1 MKQKKKNRVLQLV
14 ISGAGFLT
22 FSFCFL
28 HTNMHHLILQELRKA
43 ANIPG
48 FEKKKT
54 MVVLRSLLRRVLCFR
69 SVCFLSSPFCFL
81 TISLISQFS
90 YILLSC
96 LPPVFLLTI
105 AFPLF
110 SLLSSPFVRLLL
122 WLL

>member
-54 MVVLRSLLRRVLCFR
+54 MVVLRSLLRRVLCFAVSSA
-69 SVCFLSSPFCFL
+69 SVRFAS
-81 TISLISQFS
+81 
-90 YILLSC
+90 
-96 LPPVFLLTI
+96 
-105 AFPLF
+105 FPLPFAF
-110 SLLSSPFVRLLL
+110 SLFL
-122 WLL
+122 